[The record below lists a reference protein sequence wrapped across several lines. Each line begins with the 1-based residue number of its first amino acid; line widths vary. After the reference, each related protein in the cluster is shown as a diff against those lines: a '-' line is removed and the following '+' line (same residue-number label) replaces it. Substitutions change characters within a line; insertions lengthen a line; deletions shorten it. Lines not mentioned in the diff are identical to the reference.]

1 MRQYSKYGVFF
12 LFTSAVSEFSV
23 SSILLHTAGLNKKGV
38 FFLFSFYIFMLW
50 FISVL
55 SIFYWFNYTPG
66 LVYDTID

>member
-38 FFLFSFYIFMLW
+38 FLGFSCSGSFQFFLY
-50 FISVL
+50 FIGL
-55 SIFYWFNYTPG
+55 ITPP
-66 LVYDTID
+66 D